1 MKKKHTLAAR
11 WSSEDS
17 ARQLILD
24 RARMCAAL
32 TLPEVLPREGQSK
45 ESRLPDNFQSL
56 GATGV
61 TTLVGKLMMVLYP
74 PDMRWIEM
82 APAAR
87 LLHDKSIPDEQKQ
100 LWLGEL
106 FIDAILVQKSIEEAS
121 GTAYSRSGGDFRS
134 NKQGSLTQLV
144 VTGDSLEFMDDDL
157 NIRWFRRDMYTTE
170 RDSAGW
176 VVSHMTNEKID
187 PLTQTDDVL
196 NECNL
201 DKSDLTDQSFADRVK
216 PLITRVEW
224 QPFSRTWV
232 IQQELNEVVF
242 NEFEREFSPYFCTAA
257 RLVCGENY
265 GRGPVEAKLGD
276 LWSYDYFNQC
286 MLDWAGICSKM
297 IPAID
302 YGSPLQEE
310 ELAQR
315 SGRPIR
321 ARVLD
326 GQIVDVGFLK
336 VDKAQDFGVVYQ
348 VMEAKRMDLARAMLI
363 ESEITPQQDRVT
375 ATQIMRLARE
385 LDGQVGGTLASISGQ
400 QQRAMVDFAM
410 HTLRKKKVLRDYDS
424 KLVDVTVATGLA
436 TLSRENKL
444 NRLTQA
450 YSIVAQLGPDV
461 LAVIDRATL
470 ARSIFRQA
478 GVDEPG
484 IVKTDEQMKREAEQ
498 AIAQQTQLALG
509 EEGAKVL
516 GDVARNRLIP
526 QQ

>member
-1 MKKKHTLAAR
+1 MKKKHTLAAQ

-32 TLPEVLPREGQSK
+32 TLPEVLPREGQQK

-61 TTLVGKLMMVLYP
+61 TTLVGKMMMVLYP
-74 PDMRWIEM
+74 PDMPWVEIT
-82 APAAR
+82 PVAR
-87 LLHDKSIPDEQKQ
+87 LLHDKSIDDAKKQ
-100 LWLGEL
+100 QWLGEL
-106 FIDAILVQKSIEEAS
+106 FIDAALVQKSIEEAT

-144 VTGDSLEFMDDDL
+144 VTGDTLEHMDDDL

-170 RDSAGW
+170 RDSSGW
-176 VVSHMTNEKID
+176 VVSHMTCEKID

-196 NECNL
+196 AECNF
-201 DKSDLTDQSFADRVK
+201 DKSDLAEQSFADRVK
-216 PLITRVEW
+216 HLYTRIEW

-232 IQQELNEVVF
+232 IRQELNDVVF
-242 NEFEREFSPYFCTAA
+242 NEFERDISPYFCTAA

-297 IPAID
+297 VPAID
-302 YGSPLQEE
+302 YGSPLKEE
-310 ELAQR
+310 DLAQK

-321 ARVLD
+321 ANVRD
-326 GQIVDVGFLK
+326 GQITDVGFLK

-348 VMEAKRMDLARAMLI
+348 VMESKRVDLARAMLI
-363 ESEITPQQDRVT
+363 ESEVTPNKDRVT
-375 ATQIMRLARE
+375 ATQIMRLAQE

-400 QQRAMVDFAM
+400 QQRAMVDFAI
-410 HTLRKKKVLRDYDS
+410 HTLRKKKVLRDWDS
-424 KLVDVTVATGLA
+424 ELVDVTVATGLT
-436 TLSRENKL
+436 TLARENKL

-461 LAVIDRATL
+461 LAVIDRQTL
-470 ARSIFRQA
+470 ARSIFRQS

-484 IVKTDEQMKREAEQ
+484 IVKSVDQMQREAQQ
-498 AIAQQTQLALG
+498 AIDQQTQLALG